1 MKKKN
6 KTFGVIGL
14 GTFGYHV
21 AKTLAQGGAEVI
33 ACDVD
38 EERVREV
45 SEYVS
50 LAYVLDA
57 TDAKALKESGI
68 TKVDTAVV
76 SIGENVEASI
86 LVVVQLKELGVKEVV
101 ARAVNP
107 LHGKVLEKLGVDRVV
122 YPEKEMAIRVA
133 HSLLVEEFIEEI
145 PIGEK
150 HSLFEIKAF
159 DFMLGKTLRELDV
172 RRRFGVSVLAIKRGE
187 NLIINP
193 MGDDKILPGDIL
205 VVLGTTEQLSSMA
218 SQRAFPSQSP

>member
-1 MKKKN
+1 MKRKN

-14 GTFGYHV
+14 GRFGYYV
-21 AKTLAQGGAEVI
+21 ARTLAQGGAEVI

-38 EERVREV
+38 EEKVREI

-68 TKVDTAVV
+68 ANVDTAVV
-76 SIGENVEASI
+76 SIGENIEANI
-86 LVVVQLKELGVKEVV
+86 LIVVQLKELGVKEVV
-101 ARAVNP
+101 AKAITP

-133 HSLLVEEFIEEI
+133 HSLLVGEFIEEI

-150 HSLFEIKAF
+150 HSLFELKAF
-159 DFMLGKTLRELDV
+159 DFMLGKTLKELDV
-172 RRRFGVSVLAIKRGE
+172 RNRFGVSVLAIKRGE
-187 NLIINP
+187 NLIVNP
-193 MGDDKILPGDIL
+193 MGDEKILPGDIL
-205 VVLGTTEQLSSMA
+205 VVLGTTEQLSTMA
-218 SQRAFPSQSP
+218 SQ

>member
-6 KTFGVIGL
+6 RTFGVIGL
-14 GTFGYHV
+14 GRFGYHV
-21 AKTLAQGGAEVI
+21 ARTLAQGGAEVI

-38 EERVREV
+38 EEKVREV

-68 TKVDTAVV
+68 ANVDTAVV
-76 SIGENVEASI
+76 SIGENIEASI
-86 LVVVQLKELGVKEVV
+86 LIVVQLKELGVKEIV
-101 ARAVNP
+101 AKAVNP

-133 HSLLVEEFIEEI
+133 HSLLVGEFIEEI

-150 HSLFEIKAF
+150 HSLFELKAF

-187 NLIINP
+187 NLIVNP
-193 MGDDKILPGDIL
+193 VGDEKVLPGDIL

-218 SQRAFPSQSP
+218 SQ

>member
-6 KTFGVIGL
+6 RTFGVIGL
-14 GTFGYHV
+14 GRFGYHV
-21 AKTLAQGGAEVI
+21 ARTLAQGGAEVI

-38 EERVREV
+38 EEKVREV

-68 TKVDTAVV
+68 ANVDTAVV
-76 SIGENVEASI
+76 SIGENIEASI
-86 LVVVQLKELGVKEVV
+86 LIVVQLKELGVKEVV
-101 ARAVNP
+101 AKAITP

-133 HSLLVEEFIEEI
+133 HSLLVGEFIEEI

-150 HSLFEIKAF
+150 HSLFELKAF
-159 DFMLGKTLRELDV
+159 DFMLGRTLRELDV

-187 NLIINP
+187 NLIVNP
-193 MGDDKILPGDIL
+193 VGDEKILHGDIL

-218 SQRAFPSQSP
+218 SQ

>member
-6 KTFGVIGL
+6 RTFGVIGL
-14 GTFGYHV
+14 GRFGYHV
-21 AKTLAQGGAEVI
+21 ARTLAQGGAEVI

-38 EERVREV
+38 EEKVREV

-68 TKVDTAVV
+68 ANVDTAVV
-76 SIGENVEASI
+76 SIGENIEASI
-86 LVVVQLKELGVKEVV
+86 LIVVQLKELGVKEVV
-101 ARAVNP
+101 AKAITP

-122 YPEKEMAIRVA
+122 YPDKEMAIRVA
-133 HSLLVEEFIEEI
+133 HSLLVGEFIEEM

-150 HSLFEIKAF
+150 HSLFELKAF

-187 NLIINP
+187 NLIVNP
-193 MGDDKILPGDIL
+193 VGDEKVLPGDIL

-218 SQRAFPSQSP
+218 SQ

>member
-6 KTFGVIGL
+6 RTFGVIGL
-14 GTFGYHV
+14 GRFGYHV
-21 AKTLAQGGAEVI
+21 ARALAQGGAEVI

-38 EERVREV
+38 EEKVREV

-68 TKVDTAVV
+68 ANVDTAVV
-76 SIGENVEASI
+76 SIGENIEASI
-86 LVVVQLKELGVKEVV
+86 LIVVQLKELGVKEVV
-101 ARAVNP
+101 AKAITP

-133 HSLLVEEFIEEI
+133 HSLLAGEFIEEI

-150 HSLFEIKAF
+150 HSIFELKAF

-172 RRRFGVSVLAIKRGE
+172 RNRFGVSVLAIKRGE
-187 NLIINP
+187 NLIVNP
-193 MGDDKILPGDIL
+193 VGDEKILPGDIL
-205 VVLGTTEQLSSMA
+205 VVLGTTEQLSTMA
-218 SQRAFPSQSP
+218 SQ

>member
-1 MKKKN
+1 MKRKN

-14 GTFGYHV
+14 GRFGYHV
-21 AKTLAQGGAEVI
+21 ARTLAQGGAEVI

-38 EERVREV
+38 EEKVREV

-68 TKVDTAVV
+68 ANVDTAVV
-76 SIGENVEASI
+76 SIGENIEASI
-86 LVVVQLKELGVKEVV
+86 LIVVQLKELGVKEVV
-101 ARAVNP
+101 AKAITP

-133 HSLLVEEFIEEI
+133 HSLLVGEFIEEI

-150 HSLFEIKAF
+150 HSLFELKAF
-159 DFMLGKTLRELDV
+159 DFMLGKTLRDLDV

-187 NLIINP
+187 NLIVNP
-193 MGDDKILPGDIL
+193 MGDEKVLPGDIL
-205 VVLGTTEQLSSMA
+205 VVLGTTEQLSTMA
-218 SQRAFPSQSP
+218 SQ

>member
-6 KTFGVIGL
+6 RTFGVIGL
-14 GTFGYHV
+14 GRFGYHV
-21 AKTLAQGGAEVI
+21 ARTLAQGGAEVI

-38 EERVREV
+38 EEKVREI

-68 TKVDTAVV
+68 ANVDTAVV
-76 SIGENVEASI
+76 SIGENIEASI
-86 LVVVQLKELGVKEVV
+86 LIVVQLKELGVKEVV
-101 ARAVNP
+101 AKAITP

-133 HSLLVEEFIEEI
+133 HSLLAGEFIEEI

-150 HSLFEIKAF
+150 HSLFELKAF
-159 DFMLGKTLRELDV
+159 DFMLGKTLRDLDV

-187 NLIINP
+187 NLIVNP
-193 MGDDKILPGDIL
+193 IGDEKILPGDIL
-205 VVLGTTEQLSSMA
+205 VVLGTTEQFSSMA
-218 SQRAFPSQSP
+218 SQ

>member
-1 MKKKN
+1 MKRKN

-14 GTFGYHV
+14 GRFGYHV
-21 AKTLAQGGAEVI
+21 ARTLAQGGAEVI

-38 EERVREV
+38 EEKVREV

-68 TKVDTAVV
+68 ANVDTAVV
-76 SIGENVEASI
+76 SIGENIEASI
-86 LVVVQLKELGVKEVV
+86 LIVVQLKELGVKEVV
-101 ARAVNP
+101 AKAVNP

-133 HSLLVEEFIEEI
+133 HSLLVGEFIEEI

-150 HSLFEIKAF
+150 HSLFELKAF
-159 DFMLGKTLRELDV
+159 DFMLGKTLRDLDV

-187 NLIINP
+187 NLIVNP
-193 MGDDKILPGDIL
+193 MGDEKVLPGDIL
-205 VVLGTTEQLSSMA
+205 VVLGTTEQLSTMA
-218 SQRAFPSQSP
+218 SQ

>member
-1 MKKKN
+1 MKKKKKN
-6 KTFGVIGL
+6 RTFGVIGL

-21 AKTLAQGGAEVI
+21 ARTLAQGGAEVI

-38 EERVREV
+38 EEKVREV

-68 TKVDTAVV
+68 AKVDTAVV
-76 SIGENVEASI
+76 SIGENIEASI
-86 LVVVQLKELGVKEVV
+86 LIVVQLKELGVKEVV

-122 YPEKEMAIRVA
+122 YPEKEIAIKVA
-133 HSLLVEEFIEEI
+133 HSLLVDEFIEEI

-159 DFMLGKTLRELDV
+159 DFMLGKTLRELDI

-218 SQRAFPSQSP
+218 SQ

>member
-6 KTFGVIGL
+6 RTFGVIGL
-14 GTFGYHV
+14 GRFGYHV
-21 AKTLAQGGAEVI
+21 ARTLAQGGAEVI

-38 EERVREV
+38 EEKVREI

-68 TKVDTAVV
+68 ANVDTAVV
-76 SIGENVEASI
+76 SIGENIEASI
-86 LVVVQLKELGVKEVV
+86 LIVVQLKELGVKEVV
-101 ARAVNP
+101 AKAITP

-133 HSLLVEEFIEEI
+133 HSLLAGEFIEEI

-150 HSLFEIKAF
+150 HSLFELKAF

-187 NLIINP
+187 NLIVNP
-193 MGDDKILPGDIL
+193 VGDEKILPGDIL

-218 SQRAFPSQSP
+218 SQ

>member
-6 KTFGVIGL
+6 RTFGVIGL
-14 GTFGYHV
+14 GRFGYHV
-21 AKTLAQGGAEVI
+21 ARTLAQGGAEVI

-38 EERVREV
+38 EEKVREV

-68 TKVDTAVV
+68 ANVDTAVV
-76 SIGENVEASI
+76 SIGENIEASI
-86 LVVVQLKELGVKEVV
+86 LIVVQLKELGVKEVV
-101 ARAVNP
+101 AKAITP

-133 HSLLVEEFIEEI
+133 HSLLAGEFIEEI

-150 HSLFEIKAF
+150 HSLFELKAF
-159 DFMLGKTLRELDV
+159 DFMLGKTLRDLDV

-187 NLIINP
+187 NLIVNP
-193 MGDDKILPGDIL
+193 VGDEKILPGDIL

-218 SQRAFPSQSP
+218 SQ

>member
-1 MKKKN
+1 MKRKN

-14 GTFGYHV
+14 GRFGYHV
-21 AKTLAQGGAEVI
+21 ARTLAQGGAEVI

-38 EERVREV
+38 EEKVREI

-68 TKVDTAVV
+68 ANVDTAVV
-76 SIGENVEASI
+76 SIGENIEASI
-86 LVVVQLKELGVKEVV
+86 LIVVQLKELGVKEVV
-101 ARAVNP
+101 AKAITP

-133 HSLLVEEFIEEI
+133 HSLLVGEFIEEI

-150 HSLFEIKAF
+150 HSLFELKAF
-159 DFMLGKTLRELDV
+159 DFMLGKTLKELDV

-187 NLIINP
+187 NLIVNP
-193 MGDDKILPGDIL
+193 MGDEKILPGDIL
-205 VVLGTTEQLSSMA
+205 VVLGTTEQLSTMA
-218 SQRAFPSQSP
+218 SQ

>member
-6 KTFGVIGL
+6 RTFGVIGL
-14 GTFGYHV
+14 GRFGYHV
-21 AKTLAQGGAEVI
+21 ARTLAQGGAEVI

-38 EERVREV
+38 EEKVREV

-68 TKVDTAVV
+68 ANVDTAVV
-76 SIGENVEASI
+76 SIGENIEASI
-86 LVVVQLKELGVKEVV
+86 LIVVQLKELGVKEVV
-101 ARAVNP
+101 AKAITP

-133 HSLLVEEFIEEI
+133 HSLLVGEFIEEI

-150 HSLFEIKAF
+150 HSLFELKAF

-187 NLIINP
+187 NLIVNP
-193 MGDDKILPGDIL
+193 VGDEKVLPGDIL

-218 SQRAFPSQSP
+218 SQ

>member
-6 KTFGVIGL
+6 RTFGVIGL
-14 GTFGYHV
+14 GRFGYHV
-21 AKTLAQGGAEVI
+21 ARTLAQGGAEVI

-38 EERVREV
+38 EEKVREV

-68 TKVDTAVV
+68 ANVDTAVV
-76 SIGENVEASI
+76 SIGENIEASI
-86 LVVVQLKELGVKEVV
+86 LIVVQLKELGVKEVV
-101 ARAVNP
+101 AKAITP

-133 HSLLVEEFIEEI
+133 HSLLVGEFIEEI

-150 HSLFEIKAF
+150 HSLFELKAF
-159 DFMLGKTLRELDV
+159 DFMLGKTLRELDI
-172 RRRFGVSVLAIKRGE
+172 RKRFGVSVLAIKRGE
-187 NLIINP
+187 NLIVNP
-193 MGDDKILPGDIL
+193 MGDEKILPGDIL
-205 VVLGTTEQLSSMA
+205 VVLGTTEQLSIMA
-218 SQRAFPSQSP
+218 SQ

>member
-6 KTFGVIGL
+6 RTFGVIGL
-14 GTFGYHV
+14 GRFGYHV
-21 AKTLAQGGAEVI
+21 ARTLAQGGAEVI

-38 EERVREV
+38 EEKVREV

-68 TKVDTAVV
+68 ANVDTAVV
-76 SIGENVEASI
+76 SIGENIEASI
-86 LVVVQLKELGVKEVV
+86 LIVVQLKELGVKEVV
-101 ARAVNP
+101 AKAITP

-133 HSLLVEEFIEEI
+133 HSLLAGEFIEEI

-150 HSLFEIKAF
+150 HSLFELKAF
-159 DFMLGKTLRELDV
+159 DFMLGKTLRELDI
-172 RRRFGVSVLAIKRGE
+172 RRRFCVSVLAIKRGE
-187 NLIINP
+187 NLIVNP
-193 MGDDKILPGDIL
+193 VGDEKILPGDIL

-218 SQRAFPSQSP
+218 SQ

>member
-6 KTFGVIGL
+6 RTFGVIGL
-14 GTFGYHV
+14 GRFGYHV
-21 AKTLAQGGAEVI
+21 ARTLTQGGAEVI

-38 EERVREV
+38 EEKVREV

-68 TKVDTAVV
+68 ANVDTAVV
-76 SIGENVEASI
+76 SIGENIEASI
-86 LVVVQLKELGVKEVV
+86 LIVVQLKELGVKEIV
-101 ARAVNP
+101 AKAVNP

-133 HSLLVEEFIEEI
+133 HSLLVGEFIEEI

-150 HSLFEIKAF
+150 HSLFELKAF

-187 NLIINP
+187 NLIVNP
-193 MGDDKILPGDIL
+193 VGDEKVLPGDIL

-218 SQRAFPSQSP
+218 SQ

>member
-6 KTFGVIGL
+6 RTFGVIGL
-14 GTFGYHV
+14 GRFGYHV
-21 AKTLAQGGAEVI
+21 ARTLAQGGAEVI

-38 EERVREV
+38 EEKVREI

-68 TKVDTAVV
+68 ANVDTAVV
-76 SIGENVEASI
+76 SIGENIEASI
-86 LVVVQLKELGVKEVV
+86 LIVVQLKELGVKEVV
-101 ARAVNP
+101 AKAITP

-133 HSLLVEEFIEEI
+133 HSLLVGEFIEEI

-150 HSLFEIKAF
+150 HSLFELKAF
-159 DFMLGKTLRELDV
+159 DFMLGKTLRELDI

-187 NLIINP
+187 NLIVNP
-193 MGDDKILPGDIL
+193 MGDEKILPGDIL

-218 SQRAFPSQSP
+218 SQ

>member
-6 KTFGVIGL
+6 RTFGVIGL
-14 GTFGYHV
+14 GRFGYHV
-21 AKTLAQGGAEVI
+21 ARTLVRGGAEVI

-38 EERVREV
+38 EEKVREI

-68 TKVDTAVV
+68 ANVDVAVV
-76 SIGENVEASI
+76 SIGKNIEASI
-86 LVVVQLKELGVKEVV
+86 LIVVQLKELGVKEIV
-101 ARAVNP
+101 AKAVNP

-133 HSLLVEEFIEEI
+133 HSLLAGEFIEEI

-150 HSLFEIKAF
+150 HSLFELKAF

-172 RRRFGVSVLAIKRGE
+172 RNRFGVSVLAIKRGE
-187 NLIINP
+187 NLIVNP
-193 MGDDKILPGDIL
+193 MGDEKILPGDIL

-218 SQRAFPSQSP
+218 SQ

>member
-6 KTFGVIGL
+6 RTFGVIGL
-14 GTFGYHV
+14 GRFGYHV
-21 AKTLAQGGAEVI
+21 ARTLAQGGAEVI

-38 EERVREV
+38 EEKVREV

-68 TKVDTAVV
+68 ANVDTAVV
-76 SIGENVEASI
+76 SIGENIEASI
-86 LVVVQLKELGVKEVV
+86 LIVVQLKELGVKEVV
-101 ARAVNP
+101 AKAVNP

-133 HSLLVEEFIEEI
+133 HSLLAGEFIEEI

-150 HSLFEIKAF
+150 HSLFELKAF
-159 DFMLGKTLRELDV
+159 DFMLGKTLRELDI

-187 NLIINP
+187 NLIVNP
-193 MGDDKILPGDIL
+193 VGDEKILPGDIL
-205 VVLGTTEQLSSMA
+205 VVLGTTEQLSTMA
-218 SQRAFPSQSP
+218 SQ

>member
-6 KTFGVIGL
+6 RTFGVIGL
-14 GTFGYHV
+14 GRFGYHV
-21 AKTLAQGGAEVI
+21 ARTLAQGGAEVI

-38 EERVREV
+38 EEKVREI

-68 TKVDTAVV
+68 ANVDTAVV
-76 SIGENVEASI
+76 SIGENIEASI
-86 LVVVQLKELGVKEVV
+86 LIVVQLKELGVKEIV
-101 ARAVNP
+101 AKAVNP

-133 HSLLVEEFIEEI
+133 HSLLAGEFIEEI

-150 HSLFEIKAF
+150 HSLFELKAF

-172 RRRFGVSVLAIKRGE
+172 RKRFGVSVLAIKRGE
-187 NLIINP
+187 NLIVNP
-193 MGDDKILPGDIL
+193 MGDEKILPGDIL
-205 VVLGTTEQLSSMA
+205 VVLGTTEQLSTMA
-218 SQRAFPSQSP
+218 SQ

>member
-1 MKKKN
+1 MKRKN

-14 GTFGYHV
+14 GRFGYHV
-21 AKTLAQGGAEVI
+21 ARTLAQGGAEVI

-38 EERVREV
+38 EEKVREV

-68 TKVDTAVV
+68 ANVDTAVV
-76 SIGENVEASI
+76 SIGENIEASI
-86 LVVVQLKELGVKEVV
+86 LIVVQLKELGVKEVV
-101 ARAVNP
+101 AKAVNP

-133 HSLLVEEFIEEI
+133 HSLLAGEFIEEI

-150 HSLFEIKAF
+150 HSLFELKAF

-172 RRRFGVSVLAIKRGE
+172 RKRFGVSVLAIKRGE
-187 NLIINP
+187 NLIVNP
-193 MGDDKILPGDIL
+193 MGDEKILPGDIL
-205 VVLGTTEQLSSMA
+205 VVLGTTEQLSTMA
-218 SQRAFPSQSP
+218 SQ

>member
-6 KTFGVIGL
+6 RTFGVIGL
-14 GTFGYHV
+14 GRFGYHV
-21 AKTLAQGGAEVI
+21 ARTLAQGGAEVI

-38 EERVREV
+38 EEKVREV

-68 TKVDTAVV
+68 ANVDTAVV
-76 SIGENVEASI
+76 SIGENIEASI
-86 LVVVQLKELGVKEVV
+86 LIVVQLKELGVKEVV
-101 ARAVNP
+101 AKAITP

-133 HSLLVEEFIEEI
+133 HSLLVGEFIEEI

-150 HSLFEIKAF
+150 HSLFELKAF
-159 DFMLGKTLRELDV
+159 DFMLGKTLRDLDV

-187 NLIINP
+187 NLIVNP
-193 MGDDKILPGDIL
+193 VGDEKVLPGDIL
-205 VVLGTTEQLSSMA
+205 VVLGTTEQLSTMA
-218 SQRAFPSQSP
+218 SQ

>member
-6 KTFGVIGL
+6 RTFGVIGL
-14 GTFGYHV
+14 GRFGYHV
-21 AKTLAQGGAEVI
+21 ARTLAQGGAEVI

-38 EERVREV
+38 EEKVREI

-68 TKVDTAVV
+68 ANVDTAVV
-76 SIGENVEASI
+76 SIGENIEASI
-86 LVVVQLKELGVKEVV
+86 LIVVQLKELGVKEIV
-101 ARAVNP
+101 AKAVNP

-133 HSLLVEEFIEEI
+133 HSLLAGEFIEEI

-150 HSLFEIKAF
+150 HSLFELKAF

-172 RRRFGVSVLAIKRGE
+172 RKRFGVSVLAIKRGE
-187 NLIINP
+187 NLIVNP
-193 MGDDKILPGDIL
+193 MGDEKILPGDIL

-218 SQRAFPSQSP
+218 SQ

>member
-1 MKKKN
+1 MKRKN
-6 KTFGVIGL
+6 RTFGVIGL
-14 GTFGYHV
+14 GRFGYHV
-21 AKTLAQGGAEVI
+21 ARTLAQGGAEVI

-38 EERVREV
+38 EEKVREI

-68 TKVDTAVV
+68 ANVDTAVV
-76 SIGENVEASI
+76 SIGENIEASI
-86 LVVVQLKELGVKEVV
+86 LIVVQLKELGVKEIV
-101 ARAVNP
+101 AKAVNP

-133 HSLLVEEFIEEI
+133 HSLLAGEFIEEI

-150 HSLFEIKAF
+150 HSLFELKAF

-172 RRRFGVSVLAIKRGE
+172 RKRFGVSVLAIKRGE
-187 NLIINP
+187 NLIVNP
-193 MGDDKILPGDIL
+193 MGDEKILPGDIL

-218 SQRAFPSQSP
+218 SQ

>member
-1 MKKKN
+1 MKRKN
-6 KTFGVIGL
+6 RTFGVIGL
-14 GTFGYHV
+14 GRFGYHV
-21 AKTLAQGGAEVI
+21 ARTLAQGGAEVI

-38 EERVREV
+38 EEKVREI

-68 TKVDTAVV
+68 ANVDTAVV
-76 SIGENVEASI
+76 SIGENIEASI
-86 LVVVQLKELGVKEVV
+86 LIVVQLKELGVKEIV
-101 ARAVNP
+101 AKAVNP

-133 HSLLVEEFIEEI
+133 HSLLVGEFIEEI

-150 HSLFEIKAF
+150 HSLFELKAF

-187 NLIINP
+187 NLIVNP
-193 MGDDKILPGDIL
+193 MGDEKVLPGDIL

-218 SQRAFPSQSP
+218 SQ

>member
-1 MKKKN
+1 MKKKKKN

-21 AKTLAQGGAEVI
+21 ARTLAQGGAEVV

-38 EERVREV
+38 EERVKEV
-45 SEYVS
+45 SECVS

-68 TKVDTAVV
+68 AKVDTAVV
-76 SIGENVEASI
+76 SIGQNIEASI
-86 LVVVQLKELGVKEVV
+86 LIVVQLKELGVKEVV

-122 YPEKEMAIRVA
+122 YPEKEMAIKVA
-133 HSLLVEEFIEEI
+133 HSLLVGEFIEEI

-159 DFMLGKTLRELDV
+159 DFMLGKTLRELDI
-172 RRRFGVSVLAIKRGE
+172 RRRFGVNVLAIKRGE
-187 NLIINP
+187 NLIVNP

-218 SQRAFPSQSP
+218 SQ

>member
-1 MKKKN
+1 MKRKN
-6 KTFGVIGL
+6 RTFGVIGL
-14 GTFGYHV
+14 GRFGYHV
-21 AKTLAQGGAEVI
+21 ARTLAQGGAEVI

-38 EERVREV
+38 EEKVRQV

-68 TKVDTAVV
+68 ANVDTAVV
-76 SIGENVEASI
+76 SIGENIEASI
-86 LVVVQLKELGVKEVV
+86 LIVVQLKELGVKEIV
-101 ARAVNP
+101 AKAVNP

-133 HSLLVEEFIEEI
+133 HSLLVGEFIEEI

-150 HSLFEIKAF
+150 HSLFELKPF

-172 RRRFGVSVLAIKRGE
+172 RKRFGVSVLAIKRGE
-187 NLIINP
+187 NLIVNP
-193 MGDDKILPGDIL
+193 MGDEKILPGDIL
-205 VVLGTTEQLSSMA
+205 VVLGTTEQLSTMA
-218 SQRAFPSQSP
+218 SQ

>member
-1 MKKKN
+1 MKRKN

-14 GTFGYHV
+14 GRFGYHV
-21 AKTLAQGGAEVI
+21 ARTLAQGGAEVI

-38 EERVREV
+38 EERVKEI

-68 TKVDTAVV
+68 ANVDVAVV
-76 SIGENVEASI
+76 SVGENIEASI
-86 LVVVQLKELGVKEVV
+86 LIVVQLKELGVKEIV
-101 ARAVNP
+101 AKAVNP

-133 HSLLVEEFIEEI
+133 HSLLAGEFIEEI

-150 HSLFEIKAF
+150 HSVFELKAF

-172 RRRFGVSVLAIKRGE
+172 RKRFGVSVLAIKRGE
-187 NLIINP
+187 NLIVNP
-193 MGDDKILPGDIL
+193 MGDEKILPGDIL
-205 VVLGTTEQLSSMA
+205 VVLGTTEQLSTMA
-218 SQRAFPSQSP
+218 SQ

>member
-1 MKKKN
+1 MKRKSR
-6 KTFGVIGL
+6 TFGVIGL
-14 GTFGYHV
+14 GRFGYYV
-21 AKTLAQGGAEVI
+21 ARTLAQGGAEVI

-38 EERVREV
+38 EEKVKEV

-68 TKVDTAVV
+68 ANVDTVVV
-76 SIGENVEASI
+76 SIGENIEASI
-86 LVVVQLKELGVKEVV
+86 LIVVQLKELGVKEVV
-101 ARAVNP
+101 AKAITP

-133 HSLLVEEFIEEI
+133 HSLLVGEFIEEI

-150 HSLFEIKAF
+150 HSLFELKAF
-159 DFMLGKTLRELDV
+159 DFMLGKTLRDLDV

-187 NLIINP
+187 NLIVNP
-193 MGDDKILPGDIL
+193 VGDEKVLPGDIL

-218 SQRAFPSQSP
+218 SQ

>member
-1 MKKKN
+1 MKRKN

-14 GTFGYHV
+14 GRFGYHV
-21 AKTLAQGGAEVI
+21 ARTLAQGGAEVI

-38 EERVREV
+38 EEKVREI

-68 TKVDTAVV
+68 ANVDTAVV
-76 SIGENVEASI
+76 SIGENIEASI
-86 LVVVQLKELGVKEVV
+86 LIVVQLKELGVKEVV
-101 ARAVNP
+101 AKAVNP

-133 HSLLVEEFIEEI
+133 HSLLVGEFIEEI

-150 HSLFEIKAF
+150 HSLFELKAF
-159 DFMLGKTLRELDV
+159 DFMLGKTLRDLDV

-187 NLIINP
+187 NLIVNP
-193 MGDDKILPGDIL
+193 MGDEKVLPGDIL

-218 SQRAFPSQSP
+218 SQ

>member
-1 MKKKN
+1 MKKKKKN

-21 AKTLAQGGAEVI
+21 ARTLAQGGAEVI

-38 EERVREV
+38 EEKVREV

-76 SIGENVEASI
+76 SIGDNIEASI
-86 LVVVQLKELGVKEVV
+86 LIVVQLKELGVKEVV

-122 YPEKEMAIRVA
+122 YPEKEMAIKVA
-133 HSLLVEEFIEEI
+133 HSLLVDEFIEEI

-159 DFMLGKTLRELDV
+159 DFMLGKTLRELDI

-193 MGDDKILPGDIL
+193 MGDEKILPGDIL

-218 SQRAFPSQSP
+218 SQ

>member
-1 MKKKN
+1 MKRKN

-14 GTFGYHV
+14 GRFGYHV
-21 AKTLAQGGAEVI
+21 ARTLAQGGAEVI

-38 EERVREV
+38 EEKVREI

-68 TKVDTAVV
+68 ANVDVAVV
-76 SIGENVEASI
+76 SIGENIEASI
-86 LVVVQLKELGVKEVV
+86 LIVVQLKELGVKEIV
-101 ARAVNP
+101 AKAVNP

-133 HSLLVEEFIEEI
+133 HSLLVGEFIEEI

-150 HSLFEIKAF
+150 HSLFELKAF
-159 DFMLGKTLRELDV
+159 DFMLGKTLRELDI

-187 NLIINP
+187 NLIVNP
-193 MGDDKILPGDIL
+193 VGDEKILPGDIL
-205 VVLGTTEQLSSMA
+205 VVLGTTEQLSTMA
-218 SQRAFPSQSP
+218 SQ